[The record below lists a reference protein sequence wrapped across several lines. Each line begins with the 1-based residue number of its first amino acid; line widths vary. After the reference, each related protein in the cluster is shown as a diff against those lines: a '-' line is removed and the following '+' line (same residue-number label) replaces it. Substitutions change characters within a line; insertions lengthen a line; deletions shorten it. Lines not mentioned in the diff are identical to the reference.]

1 MTAAPSPAGPSPSGT
16 PPFDTQQ
23 TLDVLVELLNTP
35 SPTGY
40 TDAAVTLVERE
51 LARLGVTGTRTPK
64 GGLLWTVAGAGA
76 EQVTFSAH
84 ADTLGA
90 MVKEVR
96 GNGRLGLS
104 RLGGYDW
111 TSIEGAEVQVHIQG
125 GQTSG
130 EQALS
135 GTVVNTHQS
144 SHVWGQ
150 KLTDLK
156 RGADTLEV
164 RLDALTDSAAD
175 TLALGVGVGDFVSF
189 DANARLT
196 SAGYVKGRH
205 LDDKAAVATFLAVT
219 QALLRTPPRC
229 TVHFYVSVY
238 EEVGHGAA
246 SGIPGGTSELIAVDM
261 AAIGRGQTSS
271 EHHVTLCV
279 KDSSGPYDHAL
290 SNRLRAAATRKN
302 IDLKIDIYPYYSSD
316 ASAAWRSGLPCP
328 AALIGPGVDASH
340 AYERTHQDAL
350 EATINLM
357 LSYLEQP

>member
-1 MTAAPSPAGPSPSGT
+1 MLH
-16 PPFDTQQ
+16 F
-23 TLDVLVELLNTP
+23 LVELLNTP

-40 TDAAVTLVERE
+40 TDAAVALTLRE
-51 LARLGVTGTRTPK
+51 LAGLGVTGTRSPK
-64 GGLLWTVAGAGA
+64 GGLLWTIAGAGA
-76 EQVTFSAH
+76 DEVAFSAH

-96 GNGRLGLS
+96 ANGRLGLT

-111 TSIEGAEVQVHIQG
+111 TSIEGAEVQVHLQ
-125 GQTSG
+125 G
-130 EQALS
+130 EQTLS
-135 GTVVNTHQS
+135 GTVVNTRQS

-150 KLTDLK
+150 RLTDLK
-156 RGADTLEV
+156 RDADTLEV
-164 RLDALTDSAAD
+164 RLDALTDNAAD

-189 DANARLT
+189 DSNARLT
-196 SAGYVKGRH
+196 AAGYVKGRH
-205 LDDKAAVATFLAVT
+205 LDDKAAVAVFLAVT
-219 QALLRTPPRC
+219 EALLRIPPRC
-229 TVHFYVSVY
+229 TVHFYISVY

-261 AAIGRGQTSS
+261 AAIGKGQTSS

-279 KDSSGPYDHAL
+279 KDSSGPYDHHL
-290 SNRLRAAATRKN
+290 SNRLRAAALRAN
-302 IDLKIDIYPYYSSD
+302 IELKIDIYPYYSSD

-350 EATINLM
+350 VATANLM